1 MNHLFPQQT
10 SPAPLMPLVALV
22 LLPPQKD
29 DLSNIKVRPRAQR
42 TPRCCPSEDQTSQ
55 TKKVFFDVVVPLSI
69 KKAGVVVVVVVVC
82 LNAWPCWHLQIPGLW
97 IVRSLHLS
105 IFSLTL
111 QTILTWIDLAASPFA
126 PPFST
131 TVLAA
136 DIPARPPPTTI
147 TWFAGNTAAIAAIR
161 CCESAKSRRVTKK
174 CLRMPKKTCLKFL
187 KQFLYRLYLGV
198 IP

>member
-1 MNHLFPQQT
+1 M
-10 SPAPLMPLVALV
+10 LVYLC
-22 LLPPQKD
+22 QNKK
-29 DLSNIKVRPRAQR
+29 S
-42 TPRCCPSEDQTSQ
+42 RCCCGCCFCLFVCLFVC
-55 TKKVFFDVVVPLSI
+55 VF
-69 KKAGVVVVVVVVC
+69 VC
-82 LNAWPCWHLQIPGLW
+82 LNAWPCWHFQIPTLW
-97 IVRSLHLS
+97 IVRSSHLS

-161 CCESAKSRRVTKK
+161 YCESAKSRRVTKK

-198 IP
+198 IPQVVKSSLTNWSKSSLKMELAGQRQSSSQ